1 VIVNLIIIGGFMGNL
16 VGIIG
21 EITLS
26 SRPKN
31 VKERGASGMSIEIP
45 TST

>member
-1 VIVNLIIIGGFMGNL
+1 MGNL